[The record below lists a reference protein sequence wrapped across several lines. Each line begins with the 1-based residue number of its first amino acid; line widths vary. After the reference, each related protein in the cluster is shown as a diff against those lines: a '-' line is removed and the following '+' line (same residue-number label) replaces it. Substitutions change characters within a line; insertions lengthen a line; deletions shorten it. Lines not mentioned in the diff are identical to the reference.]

1 MTGTRRRIEG
11 LKREIKNLRRELKDS
26 GLNRSTLY
34 NVKLNAREQVRRYDM
49 ALELSNKEDGLE
61 EKIDDHLL
69 PFEKEDLK
77 MRIKRFEIKTGL
89 TKIIYFDDAIENL
102 AEGNLASIN
111 RVGVNYTLLNNQTIK
126 TDKHEFSRCR

>member
-69 PFEKEDLK
+69 PF
-77 MRIKRFEIKTGL
+77 
-89 TKIIYFDDAIENL
+89 
-102 AEGNLASIN
+102 
-111 RVGVNYTLLNNQTIK
+111 
-126 TDKHEFSRCR
+126 